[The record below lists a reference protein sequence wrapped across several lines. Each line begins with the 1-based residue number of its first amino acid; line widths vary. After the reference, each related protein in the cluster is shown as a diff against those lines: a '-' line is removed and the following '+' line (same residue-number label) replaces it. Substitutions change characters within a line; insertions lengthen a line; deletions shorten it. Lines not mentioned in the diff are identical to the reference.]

1 MEQLKLRIMRVS
13 HEAFAKPLADGAK
26 GLVRLQQQLAH
37 LAGVGGQGC
46 TSAPIPAPTPPTTP
60 PPPQPGARAAAAKC
74 REPPLREAGA
84 RAPLVA
90 LLLHLTLGVLFGGL

>member
-46 TSAPIPAPTPPTTP
+46 TSAP
-60 PPPQPGARAAAAKC
+60 
-74 REPPLREAGA
+74 
-84 RAPLVA
+84 
-90 LLLHLTLGVLFGGL
+90 